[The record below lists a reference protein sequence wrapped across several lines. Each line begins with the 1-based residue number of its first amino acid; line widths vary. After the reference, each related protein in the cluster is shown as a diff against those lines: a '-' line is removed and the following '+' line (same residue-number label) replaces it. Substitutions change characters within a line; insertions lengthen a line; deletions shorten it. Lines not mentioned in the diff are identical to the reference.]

1 VKKFNVLDH
10 EMVPEHVII
19 SKKDVEALLTRYGI
33 AKEQLPKIKSGDPV
47 CKEIGA
53 KPGDVVKII
62 RDSATAGK
70 STVYR
75 LVID

>member
-1 VKKFNVLDH
+1 
-10 EMVPEHVII
+10 MVPEHVII
-19 SKKDVEALLTRYGI
+19 SKKDVDALLARYDI
-33 AKEQLPKIKSGDPV
+33 VKEQLPKIKSVDPI

-53 KPGDVVKII
+53 KPGDVVKIT

-70 STVYR
+70 SIVYR

>member
-19 SKKDVEALLTRYGI
+19 SKKDIEALLTRYGI
-33 AKEQLPKIKSGDPV
+33 TKEQLPKIKSVDPI
-47 CKEIGA
+47 CKEIDA

-70 STVYR
+70 SIVYR